1 MDEEELDV
9 ELETSRT
16 YRILNGRVTG
26 WTDALDAMRQAVEKI
41 LQTERFRFEIYS
53 DEYGI
58 ELENLIGESFDL
70 VVAEVERILKEALL
84 ADERI
89 VSVDDVTVKQ
99 SDKTS
104 VLIAFTITSVFG
116 SFNMEQEVRA

>member
-26 WTDALDAMRQAVEKI
+26 WTDTIDAMRQAVEKI
-41 LQTERFRFEIYS
+41 LQTERFRYEIYS

-58 ELENLIGESFDL
+58 ELESLIGENFDL
-70 VVAEVERILKEALL
+70 VVAEIERILKEALL

-89 VSVDDVTVKQ
+89 VSIDDLTCQQ

-104 VLIAFTITSVFG
+104 VLIAFTVASVFG
-116 SFNMEQEVRA
+116 AFTVEQEVSA

>member
-1 MDEEELDV
+1 MDEEELDF

-70 VVAEVERILKEALL
+70 VIAEVERILKEALL

-116 SFNMEQEVRA
+116 SFNVEQEVSV

>member
-1 MDEEELDV
+1 MGEEELDV

-26 WTDALDAMRQAVEKI
+26 WTDSLDAMRQAVEKI

-58 ELENLIGESFDL
+58 ELESLIGESFDL
-70 VVAEVERILKEALL
+70 VVAEVERLLKEALL

-89 VSVDDVTVKQ
+89 VSVDNATVKQ
-99 SDKTS
+99 SDETS

-116 SFNMEQEVRA
+116 SFNVEQEVSV